1 MLKIMGLMALV
12 AAAGFA
18 GVLKAAELKERIRL
32 LEEFL
37 KMTLTLKGRIQYF
50 RQPLI
55 PLFAQVGTAGNTS
68 AFHLL
73 KQCRKQLEEKQGE
86 ISQVWIQEAEKIY
99 GRTAITGEDLEIIC
113 HMGSFIGQ
121 TDYEN
126 QQMQFSFLETRLQ
139 EQLTEARED
148 CRQKGPMYRRIG
160 FFGGAIAALVLL

>member
-86 ISQVWIQEAEKIY
+86 ISQVWIQEAEKI
-99 GRTAITGEDLEIIC
+99 
-113 HMGSFIGQ
+113 
-121 TDYEN
+121 
-126 QQMQFSFLETRLQ
+126 
-139 EQLTEARED
+139 
-148 CRQKGPMYRRIG
+148 
-160 FFGGAIAALVLL
+160 